1 MDDKARLNISRTM
14 AEIDDARFERLGV
27 RPGMTMEETVAEMM
41 HDLTLAIL
49 QTDGGR
55 GRLQ

>member
-1 MDDKARLNISRTM
+1 MDEETRNIFWRM
-14 AEIDDARFERLGV
+14 QGIDDGRFERVGM

-49 QTDGGR
+49 QTDAGR